1 MVKLEPTRQKIPGKK
16 VLIYLLLILSLIL
29 VLVVWD
35 RISLIFQTF
44 FQFSN

>member
-1 MVKLEPTRQKIPGKK
+1 MVKLKPTQRKIPTIKM
-16 VLIYLLLILSLIL
+16 LIYLLLILALIL
-29 VLVVWD
+29 LLTGWN